1 MCTEGEGVTSSL
13 RVCVALEGSSLWDP
27 GVPKLNAHAS
37 LSKVN
42 QKDTTGQQIKG
53 CLIGASED
61 EREGA

>member
-1 MCTEGEGVTSSL
+1 VTSSL
-13 RVCVALEGSSLWDP
+13 RVCVALEGSSL
-27 GVPKLNAHAS
+27 GTHAS
-37 LSKVN
+37 LSKVD